1 MFGLFKKK
9 EAPKEPPSQQRDE
22 WKEFAAPFLP
32 EELSIVAVTDASGFG
47 SVKEPEQELWRV
59 GIGLTAWMEEDSPDI
74 HRGEAS
80 LVSLADDTLRNYLRQ
95 RVRPDFIIKFTARVS
110 EDGRRLL
117 LLDLP
122 EPGFDPDL
130 KAILEEQKKPVS
142 FWEDGLGTFTLNRS
156 VGWFETE
163 AEWLGQP
170 ARLDFDRDE
179 NRADCLTHF
188 HTLMERQEEWDQRV
202 RALAAEKLLDLAND
216 WAQESEEGRE
226 TAEITQEQF
235 MERMELD
242 AIQIYEDGAFE
253 FWFNDG
259 DLFWGHSIHVT
270 GSLTNGPEE
279 VMDPSLS
286 PDRLVEELS
295 RQKCAEVAAAHPDG
309 LVIAADTVVSVG
321 GLVLGKP
328 HSREEAVRMLSALSG
343 REHMVYT
350 GVTLFSGG
358 RTATEHEAT
367 SVRFRPLS
375 QGDID
380 HYLATGEPMDKAGAY
395 GIQGYGSVLVEGI
408 SGDYYN
414 VMGLPVC
421 RLGRMLARFGVDT
434 LSMAAKKEQG
444 T

>member
-1 MFGLFKKK
+1 
-9 EAPKEPPSQQRDE
+9 
-22 WKEFAAPFLP
+22 
-32 EELSIVAVTDASGFG
+32 
-47 SVKEPEQELWRV
+47 
-59 GIGLTAWMEEDSPDI
+59 MEEDSPDI
-74 HRGEAS
+74 HQGEAS

-216 WAQESEEGRE
+216 WAQEAEEDRE
-226 TAEITQEQF
+226 AAEITQEQF

-279 VMDPSLS
+279 AQM
-286 PDRLVEELS
+286 
-295 RQKCAEVAAAHPDG
+295 
-309 LVIAADTVVSVG
+309 
-321 GLVLGKP
+321 
-328 HSREEAVRMLSALSG
+328 
-343 REHMVYT
+343 
-350 GVTLFSGG
+350 
-358 RTATEHEAT
+358 
-367 SVRFRPLS
+367 
-375 QGDID
+375 
-380 HYLATGEPMDKAGAY
+380 
-395 GIQGYGSVLVEGI
+395 EG
-408 SGDYYN
+408 
-414 VMGLPVC
+414 
-421 RLGRMLARFGVDT
+421 
-434 LSMAAKKEQG
+434 
-444 T
+444 